1 VREVVATSRTPRVE
15 IVRDGSRYISRVKV
29 TRTAWMESD
38 CTGLEDALARAKSYI
53 RDVTFGR
60 VDPDRAL
67 KMLQV
72 QG

>member
-1 VREVVATSRTPRVE
+1 
-15 IVRDGSRYISRVKV
+15 
-29 TRTAWMESD
+29 MES
-38 CTGLEDALARAKSYI
+38 TPGSLEEALAKAKSYI

-60 VDPDRAL
+60 VNPDRAL